1 MGLEQNYMISTSDPV
16 SNYSGVSTH
25 SVGQRVLIR
34 VIRRRALLDLLQQQR
49 VFDQTAPWEIQ
60 EVPQVQLPAE

>member
-1 MGLEQNYMISTSDPV
+1 MGLEQNYIISTPDPV
-16 SNYSGVSTH
+16 SNYCGVSTH
-25 SVGQRVLIR
+25 SVGERVLIR

>member
-1 MGLEQNYMISTSDPV
+1 MGLEQNYIISTPDPV

-25 SVGQRVLIR
+25 SFGQRVLIR
-34 VIRRRALLDLLQQQR
+34 VIRRRALLDLLQQQW